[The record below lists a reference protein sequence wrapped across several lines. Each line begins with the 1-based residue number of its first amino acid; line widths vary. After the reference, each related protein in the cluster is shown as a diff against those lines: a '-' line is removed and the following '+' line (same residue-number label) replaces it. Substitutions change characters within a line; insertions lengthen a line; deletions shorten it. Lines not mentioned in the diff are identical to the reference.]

1 MHAKV
6 HGLAEGEI
14 KLRLEM
20 LFGVVRM
27 KMALIVR
34 TDLSMNKGKI
44 AAQVAHAAVQL
55 FRNNQGHPDVE
66 KWLKQGQ
73 PKVVLKV
80 ASLELIEDIQ
90 REAKAMGLI
99 SEAIFDAGHTQ
110 VPTGS
115 LTVLGIGPHTEEKI
129 NQVVG
134 HLKLL

>member
-6 HGLAEGEI
+6 HRLATGEI
-14 KLRLEM
+14 EIRVGM
-20 LFGVVRM
+20 LFGLVRM

-55 FRNNQGHPDVE
+55 FRINQAHPDVDR
-66 KWLKQGQ
+66 WLKQGQ

-80 ASLELIEDIQ
+80 GSLESIEDIQ

-99 SEAIFDAGHTQ
+99 NEAIFDAGHTQ

-115 LTVLGIGPHTEEKI
+115 LTVLGIGPASEKKI
-129 NQVVG
+129 NQIVG